1 MGLKACRSCGG
12 HDLHEV
18 LSLGEMPPANALLT
32 AEQLRGQEARY
43 PLEVVMCADCTLLQ
57 LTGSLPPDELFVEYA
72 YFSSRSAPMVGHARA
87 LVDEVMGERKLGP
100 NDLVIEV
107 ASNDGY
113 LLRHYRD
120 KGVEVL
126 GIDPAENV
134 VEVAVAAGIPTR
146 AAFFTSA
153 LADEL
158 RAEGLAASV
167 VHANNVLA
175 HVPDIN
181 DFVAGVARI
190 LSDDG
195 WFVVETPYVRDLIEK
210 LEFDTIYHE
219 HVFYYSLHS
228 VVELFER
235 NGMSIVDVRRIA
247 IHGGSLRLRAVPSD
261 STVVVGDSVAALL
274 REEKVLGMDTASFYR
289 DFAQKVDDLLA
300 ELRSFLA
307 ERREQGRRIAGYG
320 AAAKGTV
327 LLNALGVGPE
337 TIEFVIDETPYKQGR
352 FVPGVRIPIVGR
364 DRLLTEM
371 PDDVLILA
379 WNFADAIIE
388 KEAAYRSRGGSFL
401 LPIPSPKVV
410 PD

>member
-1 MGLKACRSCGG
+1 MQACRSCSG
-12 HDLHEV
+12 HDLQEV
-18 LSLGEMPPANALLT
+18 LSLGEMPPANALPT
-32 AEQLRGQEARY
+32 ASQLDDEEARY
-43 PLEVVMCADCTLLQ
+43 PLEVVMCTGCTLLQ
-57 LTGSLPPDELFVEYA
+57 LTESPPPDELFVDYA
-72 YFSSRSAPMVGHARA
+72 YFSSRSTPMVDHARA
-87 LVDEVMGERKLGP
+87 LVNEVMDERRLGP

-120 KGVEVL
+120 LGVKVL

-146 AAFFTSA
+146 VAFFTSS

-158 RAEGLAASV
+158 RSEGLTASV

-195 WFVVETPYVRDLIEK
+195 VFVVETPYVRDLIEK

-228 VVELFER
+228 VMELFAR
-235 NGMSIVDVRRIA
+235 NGLSVVDVKRIG
-247 IHGGSLRLRAVPSD
+247 IHGGSLRLRATPIKRAIK
-261 STVVVGDSVAALL
+261 VGNSVAMML
-274 REEKVLGMDTASFYR
+274 RQEKDLGIDDPSFYS
-289 DFAQKVDDLLA
+289 DFAHRVDGLLD
-300 ELRSFLA
+300 ELRVFLG
-307 ERREQGRRIAGYG
+307 ERRDQGRRIAGYG

-327 LLNALGVGPE
+327 LLNALGIGTE
-337 TIEFVIDETPYKQGR
+337 TIEFVVDETPYKQGR
-352 FVPGVRIPIVGR
+352 FIPGVRIPIVGPGA
-364 DRLLTEM
+364 LLTQM
-371 PDDVLILA
+371 PDDVLIFA

-388 KEAAYRSRGGSFL
+388 KEAAYRARGGVFL
-401 LPIPSPKVV
+401 LPVPTPRVV
-410 PD
+410 TG